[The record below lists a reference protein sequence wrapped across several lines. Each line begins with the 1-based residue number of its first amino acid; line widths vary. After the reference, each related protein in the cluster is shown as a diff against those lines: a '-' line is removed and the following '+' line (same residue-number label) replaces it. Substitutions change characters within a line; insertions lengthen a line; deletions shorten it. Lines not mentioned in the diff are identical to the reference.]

1 MEEALKKAWQD
12 LPAEKTSPAALRG
25 IIHRHPARRAM
36 RRQMILEIVLL
47 AVFLFVYYDFFDGDR
62 RPWGANALLV
72 AAVAWVIVHNVAG
85 WVYSCRALQGDHLQ
99 EMVRQHVSG
108 MRRFAVLSVVS
119 RVGMLASLL
128 VFFCYGMEWNAW
140 KGWLLAATGVV
151 ALAQMT
157 WLGSI
162 WQRRIRN
169 ISRVL
174 EE

>member
-12 LPAEKTSPAALRG
+12 LPAGKTSPAALRG
-25 IIHRHPARRAM
+25 MIHRHPARRAM

-85 WVYSCRALQGDHLQ
+85 WVYSRQALQGDHLQ
-99 EMVRQHVSG
+99 EMLRRHVTG
-108 MRRFAVLSVVS
+108 MRRFAILSVIS

-128 VFFCYGMEWNAW
+128 VFFSYGMAWSAW
-140 KGWLLAATGVV
+140 KGWLLAATCLVV
-151 ALAQMT
+151 LMQLT

-174 EE
+174 EA